1 MNLRDAVRVALL
13 DLALHKFRSA
23 LATLGIIFGVA
34 SVEAMMSIS
43 AGAERETLA
52 RIAALGVDNIIVRSV
67 KPSKSETTAQ
77 QQEQQRQRIAEYGLL
92 RRDLE
97 HLRLTFPGVRYAVG
111 MRNTRIDL
119 YSSSGKLQ
127 PGLSVIATEPDY
139 LKVTRSQISRG
150 RFLCYLDDDRF
161 SQVCVV
167 GKEAARKLFAYND
180 PMAQSVRVGDTW
192 FKVVGVLENAAAARE
207 AGGDDINNYV
217 FIPLATARAEYG
229 DLSINR
235 QAGSFEMTKIQLDGI
250 AMQLEDSDLVLPA
263 SRRLE
268 GYLKQ
273 THKQK
278 DFELLI
284 PLELMRQKA
293 ATQRIFTIVTAS
305 IASISLLIGGIG
317 IMNIM
322 LANVSERRQEI
333 GTRRAIGA
341 TRKDILVQ
349 FVLESATLTS
359 LGGIVGVAVGYGL
372 ASVVSRAAGWP
383 TSMTWESAALGL
395 AVACGAGILF
405 GLWPAYQAAKVNPI
419 EALRAG

>member
-1 MNLRDAVRVALL
+1 MNFGDAVRVALL

-52 RIAALGVDNIIVRSV
+52 RIAELGVDNIIVRSA
-67 KPSKSETTAQ
+67 KPDKKETT
-77 QQEQQRQRIAEYGLL
+77 QQEQQRQYIAEYGLL

-97 HLRLTFPGVRYAVG
+97 HVRLTVPSVRYAIG
-111 MRNTRIDL
+111 ERNTRIDL
-119 YSSSGKLQ
+119 YASNGRLQ

-139 LKVTRSQISRG
+139 LKVTRSQMSRG
-150 RFLCYLDDDRF
+150 RFLSFLDEQEF
-161 SQVCVV
+161 KQVCVV
-167 GKEAARKLFAYND
+167 GSEAARKLFAYHD
-180 PMAQSVRVGDTW
+180 PLAQSVRVRDRW
-192 FKVVGVLENAAAARE
+192 YRVVGVLENTAAARE
-207 AGGDDINNYV
+207 AGGDDINHYV

-229 DLSINR
+229 DLSMR
-235 QAGSFEMTKIQLDGI
+235 QEAGSFQAEKVQLDAI
-250 AMQLEDSDLVLPA
+250 ALQMSDPDLVIPVA
-263 SRRLE
+263 RRIE
-268 GYLKQ
+268 TYLAR

-278 DFELLI
+278 DFNVLV

-341 TRKDILVQ
+341 TRRDILVQ

-359 LGGIVGVAVGYGL
+359 LG
-372 ASVVSRAAGWP
+372 
-383 TSMTWESAALGL
+383 
-395 AVACGAGILF
+395 
-405 GLWPAYQAAKVNPI
+405 
-419 EALRAG
+419 

>member
-1 MNLRDAVRVALL
+1 MNFRDAVRVALL

-43 AGAERETLA
+43 AGAERETLS
-52 RIAALGVDNIIVRSV
+52 RIAALGVDNVILRSV
-67 KPSKSETTAQ
+67 KPDKKETT
-77 QQEQQRQRIAEYGLL
+77 QQEQQRQYIAEYGLL

-97 HLRLTFPGVRYAVG
+97 HVRDTFPSVRYAIG
-111 MRNTRIDL
+111 QRNTRIDL
-119 YSSSGKLQ
+119 YASNGKLQ
-127 PGLSVIATEPDY
+127 PGLSVVATEPDY
-139 LKVTRSQISRG
+139 LRVTRSQISRG
-150 RFLCYLDDDRF
+150 RFLNFLDEQEYK
-161 SQVCVV
+161 QVCVV
-167 GKEAARKLFAYND
+167 GGEAARKLFAYND
-180 PMAQSVRVGDTW
+180 PLSQSVRVRDAW
-192 FKVVGVLENAAAARE
+192 YRVVGVLDNAAAARE
-207 AGGDDINNYV
+207 AGGDDINHFV
-217 FIPLATARAEYG
+217 FIPLATARAHYG
-229 DLSINR
+229 DLSMR
-235 QAGSFEMTKIQLDGI
+235 QDAGSFQAEKVQLDAI
-250 AMQLEDSDLVLPA
+250 AIQMEDPDLVIPIA
-263 SRRLE
+263 RRIE
-268 GYLKQ
+268 TYLAK

-278 DFELLI
+278 DYTVMV

-359 LGGIVGVAVGYGL
+359 LGGSVGVAVGYGI
-372 ASVVSRAAGWP
+372 AVVVSTTAGWP

>member
-1 MNLRDAVRVALL
+1 MNFRDAVRVALL

-43 AGAERETLA
+43 AGAERETLS
-52 RIAALGVDNIIVRSV
+52 RIAALGVDNVIIRSI
-67 KPSKSETTAQ
+67 KPDKKETTQQENQ
-77 QQEQQRQRIAEYGLL
+77 QQYIAEYGLL
-92 RRDLE
+92 RRDLD
-97 HLRLTFPGVRYAVG
+97 HVRLTFPSIRFAIGQ
-111 MRNTRIDL
+111 RNTRIDI
-119 YSSSGKLQ
+119 YASNGRLQ
-127 PGLSVIATEPDY
+127 PGLSVVATEPNY
-139 LKVTRSQISRG
+139 LKVTRSRMSRG
-150 RFLCYLDDDRF
+150 RFLNVLDEQEF
-161 SQVCVV
+161 KQVCVV
-167 GKEAARKLFAYND
+167 GSEAARKLFTYND
-180 PMAQSVRVGDTW
+180 PLEQSVRVRDTW
-192 FKVVGVLENAAAARE
+192 YKVVGILDNTAAARE
-207 AGGDDINNYV
+207 AGGDDINHFI

-229 DLSINR
+229 DLSMR
-235 QAGSFEMTKIQLDGI
+235 QEAGSFQAEKVQLDAI
-250 AMQLEDSDLVLPA
+250 ALQMEDSDLVIPTA
-263 SRRLE
+263 RRLE
-268 GYLKQ
+268 AYLAK

-278 DFELLI
+278 DYSILV

-359 LGGIVGVAVGYGL
+359 LGGTVGVAVGYGI
-372 ASVVSRAAGWP
+372 AVIVSTTAGWP
-383 TSMTWESAALGL
+383 TSMTWQSAALGL
-395 AVACGAGILF
+395 GVACCAGIMF

-419 EALRAG
+419 EALRSG

>member
-1 MNLRDAVRVALL
+1 MNFRDAVRVALL

-43 AGAERETLA
+43 AGAERETLS
-52 RIAALGVDNIIVRSV
+52 RIAALGVDNVIVRSV
-67 KPSKSETTAQ
+67 KPDKSESTNRE
-77 QQEQQRQRIAEYGLL
+77 QQEQNIAEYGLM

-97 HLRLTFPGVRYAVG
+97 HVRLTFPSVRYAIG
-111 MRNTRIDL
+111 QRNTRIDL
-119 YSSSGKLQ
+119 YASNGRLQ

-139 LKVTRSQISRG
+139 LKVTRSQMARG
-150 RFLCYLDDDRF
+150 RFLNELDEREF
-161 SQVCVV
+161 KQVCVV
-167 GKEAARKLFAYND
+167 GGEAARKLFSYND
-180 PMAQSVRVGDTW
+180 PLAQSVRVRDTW
-192 FKVVGVLENAAAARE
+192 YRVVGILENTAAARE
-207 AGGDDINNYV
+207 AGGDDINHYV
-217 FIPLATARAEYG
+217 FIPLATARAQYG
-229 DLSINR
+229 DLSMR
-235 QAGSFEMTKIQLDGI
+235 QEAGSFQAEKVQLDTI
-250 AMQLEDSDLVLPA
+250 AVQMEDADLVIPVA
-263 SRRLE
+263 RRLE
-268 GYLKQ
+268 TYLNK

-278 DFELLI
+278 DFTVLV

-341 TRKDILVQ
+341 TRRDILVQ

-359 LGGIVGVAVGYGL
+359 LGGTAGVAVGYGI
-372 ASVVSRAAGWP
+372 AVIVSRTAGWP
-383 TSMTWESAALGL
+383 TSMSWESAALGL
-395 AVACGAGILF
+395 GVACSAGIVF

>member
-1 MNLRDAVRVALL
+1 MNFRDAVRVALL

-52 RIAALGVDNIIVRSV
+52 RIAALGVDNVIVRSV
-67 KPSKSETTAQ
+67 KPEKSENTNRD
-77 QQEQQRQRIAEYGLL
+77 QQEQYIAEYGLM

-97 HLRLTFPGVRYAVG
+97 HVRTTFPSVRYAIG
-111 MRNTRIDL
+111 QRNTRIDL
-119 YSSSGKLQ
+119 YASNGKLQ

-139 LKVTRSQISRG
+139 LKVTRSSISRG
-150 RFLCYLDDDRF
+150 RFLNFLDEQEF
-161 SQVCVV
+161 KQVCVV
-167 GKEAARKLFAYND
+167 GAEAARKLFAYHD
-180 PMAQSVRVGDTW
+180 PLAQSVRVRDTW
-192 FKVVGVLENAAAARE
+192 YRVVGILENAAAARE
-207 AGGDDINNYV
+207 AGGDDINHYV
-217 FIPLATARAEYG
+217 FIPLATARAQYG
-229 DLSINR
+229 DLSMR
-235 QAGSFEMTKIQLDGI
+235 QEAGSFQAEKVQLDAI
-250 AMQLEDSDLVLPA
+250 AVQMEDADLVIPVA
-263 SRRLE
+263 RRLE
-268 GYLKQ
+268 TYLGK

-278 DFELLI
+278 DFTVMV

-341 TRKDILVQ
+341 TRRDILVQ

-359 LGGIVGVAVGYGL
+359 LGGTVGVGVGYGI
-372 ASVVSRAAGWP
+372 AVIVSRTAGWP
-383 TSMTWESAALGL
+383 TAMSWESAVLGL

-405 GLWPAYQAAKVNPI
+405 GMWPAYQAAKVNPI

>member
-1 MNLRDAVRVALL
+1 MNFRDAVRVALL

-43 AGAERETLA
+43 AGAERETLS
-52 RIAALGVDNIIVRSV
+52 RIAALGVDNVIIRSV
-67 KPSKSETTAQ
+67 KPDKQETT
-77 QQEQQRQRIAEYGLL
+77 QQEQQRQNIAEYGLL
-92 RRDLE
+92 RRDLD
-97 HLRLTFPGVRYAVG
+97 HVRMTFPSIRYAIG
-111 MRNTRIDL
+111 QRNTRIDL
-119 YSSSGKLQ
+119 YASNGRLQ
-127 PGLSVIATEPDY
+127 PGLSVVATEPDY

-150 RFLCYLDDDRF
+150 RFLNFLDEQEF
-161 SQVCVV
+161 KKVCVV
-167 GKEAARKLFAYND
+167 GAEAARKLFTYHD
-180 PMAQSVRVGDTW
+180 PLTQSVRVRDAW
-192 FKVVGVLENAAAARE
+192 YRVVGILENAAAARE
-207 AGGDDINNYV
+207 AGGDDINHFV

-229 DLSINR
+229 DLSMR
-235 QAGSFEMTKIQLDGI
+235 QEAGSFQAEKVQLDAI
-250 AMQLEDSDLVLPA
+250 SLQTEDPDLVIPLA
-263 SRRLE
+263 RRLE
-268 GYLKQ
+268 TYLTR

-278 DFELLI
+278 DFTVLV

-293 ATQRIFTIVTAS
+293 ATQRIFTVVTAS

-341 TRKDILVQ
+341 TRRDILVQ

-359 LGGIVGVAVGYGL
+359 LGGSVGVAVGYGI
-372 ASVVSRAAGWP
+372 AAIVSRTAGWP
-383 TSMTWESAALGL
+383 TSMTWESAVLGL
-395 AVACGAGILF
+395 AVACGAGIAF

>member
-1 MNLRDAVRVALL
+1 MNFRDAVRVALL

-43 AGAERETLA
+43 AGAERETLS
-52 RIAALGVDNIIVRSV
+52 RIAALGVDNVIVRSV
-67 KPSKSETTAQ
+67 KPAKREMTQ
-77 QQEQQRQRIAEYGLL
+77 GEQQRQEIAEYGVL

-97 HLRLTFPGVRYAVG
+97 HVRQTFSSVRYAIG
-111 MRNTRIDL
+111 QRNTRIDL
-119 YSSSGKLQ
+119 YASNGKLQ
-127 PGLSVIATEPDY
+127 PGLSVVATEPDY
-139 LKVTRSQISRG
+139 LQVTRSGMARG
-150 RFLCYLDDDRF
+150 RFLNFLDEQDYK
-161 SQVCVV
+161 QVCVV
-167 GKEAARKLFAYND
+167 GSEAARKLFAYND
-180 PMAQSVRVGDTW
+180 PLAQSVRVRDTW
-192 FKVVGVLENAAAARE
+192 YKVVGVLENTAAARE
-207 AGGDDINNYV
+207 AGGDDINHFV
-217 FIPLATARAEYG
+217 FIPLATSRAQYG
-229 DLSINR
+229 DLSLR
-235 QAGSFEMTKIQLDGI
+235 QEAGSFLAEKVQLDAI
-250 AMQLEDSDLVLPA
+250 AVQMDDPDLVIPIA
-263 SRRLE
+263 RRLE
-268 GYLKQ
+268 TYLAK

-278 DFELLI
+278 DYTVI
-284 PLELMRQKA
+284 VPLELMRQKA

-341 TRKDILVQ
+341 TRRDILVQ

-359 LGGIVGVAVGYGL
+359 LGGTVGVAVGYGI
-372 ASVVSRAAGWP
+372 AVIVSRTAGWP
-383 TSMTWESAALGL
+383 TSMSWESAVLGL
-395 AVACGAGILF
+395 AVACGAGIVF

>member
-1 MNLRDAVRVALL
+1 MNFGDAVRVALL

-52 RIAALGVDNIIVRSV
+52 RISALGVDNVIVRSV
-67 KPSKSETTAQ
+67 KPDKQETTQ
-77 QQEQQRQRIAEYGLL
+77 REQERQDIAEYGLL

-97 HLRLTFPGVRYAVG
+97 HVRLTLPSVRYAIG
-111 MRNTRIDL
+111 ERNTRIDL
-119 YSSSGKLQ
+119 YASNGKLQ

-139 LKVTRSQISRG
+139 LKVTRSQMSRG
-150 RFLCYLDDDRF
+150 RFLSFIDEQDF
-161 SQVCVV
+161 KQVCVV
-167 GKEAARKLFAYND
+167 GSEAARKLFAYHD
-180 PMAQSVRVGDTW
+180 PLSQSVRVRDTW
-192 FKVVGVLENAAAARE
+192 YRVVGVLDNTAAARE
-207 AGGDDINNYV
+207 AGGDDINHYV

-229 DLSINR
+229 DLSMR
-235 QAGSFEMTKIQLDGI
+235 QDAGSFQAEKVQLDAI
-250 AMQLEDSDLVLPA
+250 ALQMNDPDLVIPVA
-263 SRRLE
+263 RRIE
-268 GYLKQ
+268 TYLAR

-278 DFELLI
+278 DYTVLV

-341 TRKDILVQ
+341 TRRDILVQ

-359 LGGIVGVAVGYGL
+359 LGGSVGVAVGYGI
-372 ASVVSRAAGWP
+372 ARVVSQTAGWP
-383 TSMTWESAALGL
+383 TSMTWESAVLGL

>member
-52 RIAALGVDNIIVRSV
+52 RIAALGVDNVIVRSV
-67 KPSKSETTAQ
+67 KPSKSETSQQDQSRQ
-77 QQEQQRQRIAEYGLL
+77 QQRVAEYGLL
-92 RRDLE
+92 RRDLD
-97 HLRLTFPGVRYAVG
+97 HVRMTFPAVRYAVG
-111 MRNTRIDL
+111 MRNTRMDL
-119 YSSSGKLQ
+119 YSSAGKLQ
-127 PGLSVIATEPDY
+127 PGLSVIATEADY
-139 LKVTRSQISRG
+139 LKVTRSHMKRG
-150 RFLCYLDDDRF
+150 RFLCPLDDDRF
-161 SQVCVV
+161 NQVCVV
-167 GKEAARKLFAYND
+167 GAEAARKLFAYND

-192 FKVVGVLENAAAARE
+192 FRVVGILDNAAAAKD

-235 QAGSFEMTKIQLDGI
+235 QAGSYEVAKVQLDGI
-250 AMQLEDSDLVLPA
+250 AMQLDHSDLVIPA
-263 SRRLE
+263 SRRIE
-268 GYLKQ
+268 NYLKQ

-278 DFELLI
+278 DYELLI

-341 TRKDILVQ
+341 TRNDILVQ

-359 LGGIVGVAVGYGL
+359 LGGAVGVGVGYAL
-372 ASVVSRAAGWP
+372 ARFVSHAAGWP
-383 TSMTWESAALGL
+383 TSMTWQSAALGL
-395 AVACGAGILF
+395 GVACVAGIMF

>member
-1 MNLRDAVRVALL
+1 MNFGDAVRVALL

-52 RIAALGVDNIIVRSV
+52 RISALGVDNVIVRSV
-67 KPSKSETTAQ
+67 KPDKQETTQ
-77 QQEQQRQRIAEYGLL
+77 REQERQDIAEYGLL

-97 HLRLTFPGVRYAVG
+97 HVRLTLPSVRYAIG
-111 MRNTRIDL
+111 ERNTRIDL
-119 YSSSGKLQ
+119 YASNGKLQ

-139 LKVTRSQISRG
+139 LKVTRSQMSRG
-150 RFLCYLDDDRF
+150 RFLSFIDEQDF
-161 SQVCVV
+161 KQVCVV
-167 GKEAARKLFAYND
+167 GSEAARKLFAYHD
-180 PMAQSVRVGDTW
+180 PLSQSVRVRDTW
-192 FKVVGVLENAAAARE
+192 YRVVGVLDNTAAARE
-207 AGGDDINNYV
+207 AGGDDINHYV

-229 DLSINR
+229 DLSMR
-235 QAGSFEMTKIQLDGI
+235 QDAGSFQAEKVQLDAI
-250 AMQLEDSDLVLPA
+250 ALQMNDPDLVIPVA
-263 SRRLE
+263 RRIE
-268 GYLKQ
+268 TYLAR

-278 DFELLI
+278 DYTVLV

-341 TRKDILVQ
+341 TRRDILVQ

-359 LGGIVGVAVGYGL
+359 LGGSVGVAVGYGI
-372 ASVVSRAAGWP
+372 ARVVSQTAGWP
-383 TSMTWESAALGL
+383 TSMTWESAVLGL

-405 GLWPAYQAAKVNPI
+405 GLWPAYQAAKVNPMG
-419 EALRAG
+419 ARGGG

>member
-1 MNLRDAVRVALL
+1 MNFRDAVRVALL

-67 KPSKSETTAQ
+67 KPAKDESTDRE
-77 QQEQQRQRIAEYGLL
+77 QQEQHIAEYGLL

-97 HLRLTFPGVRYAVG
+97 HVRQTFPSVRYAIG
-111 MRNTRIDL
+111 QRNTRIDL
-119 YSSSGKLQ
+119 YASNGKLQ
-127 PGLSVIATEPDY
+127 PGLSVIATEPQY
-139 LKVTRSQISRG
+139 LDVTRSRMARG
-150 RFLCYLDDDRF
+150 RFLNFLDEQEF
-161 SQVCVV
+161 KQVCVV
-167 GKEAARKLFAYND
+167 GSEAARKLFAYHD
-180 PMAQSVRVGDTW
+180 PLKQSVRVRDTW
-192 FKVVGVLENAAAARE
+192 YNVVGVLENTAAARE
-207 AGGDDINNYV
+207 AGGDDINHYV
-217 FIPLATARAEYG
+217 FIPLATARAHYG
-229 DLSINR
+229 DISMR
-235 QAGSFEMTKIQLDGI
+235 QDAGSFQAEKVQLDAI
-250 AMQLEDSDLVLPA
+250 AIQMQDPDLVIPIA
-263 SRRLE
+263 RRLE
-268 GYLKQ
+268 TYLNK

-278 DFELLI
+278 DFNVLV

-341 TRKDILVQ
+341 TRRDILTQ

-359 LGGIVGVAVGYGL
+359 LGGTVGVAVGYGI
-372 ASVVSRAAGWP
+372 AVIVSRTAGWP
-383 TSMTWESAALGL
+383 TSMSWESAVLGL
-395 AVACGAGILF
+395 AVACGAGIVF

>member
-13 DLALHKFRSA
+13 DLALHKFRSG

-43 AGAERETLA
+43 AGAEHETLA
-52 RIAALGVDNIIVRSV
+52 RIAALGVDNVIIRSV
-67 KPSKSETTAQ
+67 KPAKAETN
-77 QQEQQRQRIAEYGLL
+77 QRDNERQYIAEYGLL

-97 HLRLTFPGVRYAVG
+97 HVRRTFPSVRYAVG
-111 MRNTRIDL
+111 QRNTRIDL
-119 YSSSGKLQ
+119 YASNGKLQ
-127 PGLSVIATEPDY
+127 PGLSVIATEADY
-139 LKVTRSQISRG
+139 LYVTRSRISRG
-150 RFLCYLDDDRF
+150 RFLVPLDNERL

-167 GKEAARKLFAYND
+167 GSEAARKLFAYND
-180 PMAQSVRVGDTW
+180 PLAQSVRVRQTW
-192 FKVVGVLENAAAARE
+192 YKVVGVLDNAAAAKD

-217 FIPLATARAEYG
+217 FIPIATARTHYG
-229 DLSINR
+229 DLSMR
-235 QAGSFEMTKIQLDGI
+235 QDSGSFNAEKIQLDSI
-250 AMQLEDSDLVLPA
+250 AVQMADSELVIPA
-263 SRRLE
+263 SRRME
-268 GYLKQ
+268 NYLKQ

-278 DFELLI
+278 DYELLV

-293 ATQRIFTIVTAS
+293 ATQRIFTVVTAS

-341 TRKDILVQ
+341 TRNDILIQ

-359 LGGIVGVAVGYGL
+359 LGGLAGVAVGYGL
-372 ASVVSRAAGWP
+372 ARAVSHFAAWP
-383 TSMTWESAALGL
+383 TSMSWESAALGL
-395 AVACGAGILF
+395 GVACGAGILF

>member
-1 MNLRDAVRVALL
+1 MNFRDAVRVALL

-43 AGAERETLA
+43 AGAERETLS
-52 RIAALGVDNIIVRSV
+52 RIAALGVDNVIIRSV
-67 KPSKSETTAQ
+67 KPDKKETT
-77 QQEQQRQRIAEYGLL
+77 QQEQQRQNIAEYGLL
-92 RRDLE
+92 RRDLD
-97 HLRLTFPGVRYAVG
+97 HVRMTFPSIRYAIG
-111 MRNTRIDL
+111 QRNTRIDL
-119 YSSSGKLQ
+119 YASNGRLQ
-127 PGLSVIATEPDY
+127 PGLSVIATEPEY
-139 LKVTRSQISRG
+139 LKVTRSQILRG
-150 RFLCYLDDDRF
+150 RFLNFLDEQEF
-161 SQVCVV
+161 KKVCVV
-167 GKEAARKLFAYND
+167 GSEAARKLFTYND
-180 PMAQSVRVGDTW
+180 PLTQSVRVRDAW
-192 FKVVGVLENAAAARE
+192 YRVVGILENSAAARE
-207 AGGDDINNYV
+207 AGGDDINHFV

-229 DLSINR
+229 DLSMR
-235 QAGSFEMTKIQLDGI
+235 QEAGSFQAEKVQLDAI
-250 AMQLEDSDLVLPA
+250 ALQTEDPDLVIPLA
-263 SRRLE
+263 RRLE
-268 GYLKQ
+268 TYLAK

-278 DFELLI
+278 DFTVLV

-293 ATQRIFTIVTAS
+293 ATQRIFTVVTAS

-341 TRKDILVQ
+341 TRRDILVQ

-359 LGGIVGVAVGYGL
+359 LGGSVGVAVGYGI
-372 ASVVSRAAGWP
+372 AVIVSRTAGWP

-395 AVACGAGILF
+395 AVACGAGIAF

>member
-1 MNLRDAVRVALL
+1 MNFRDAVRVALL

-52 RIAALGVDNIIVRSV
+52 RIAALGVDNVIVRSV
-67 KPSKSETTAQ
+67 KPEKSENTNRD
-77 QQEQQRQRIAEYGLL
+77 QQEQNIAEYGLM

-97 HLRLTFPGVRYAVG
+97 HVRQTFPSVRYAIG
-111 MRNTRIDL
+111 QRNTRIDL
-119 YSSSGKLQ
+119 YASNGRLQ

-139 LKVTRSQISRG
+139 LKVTRSQMARG
-150 RFLCYLDDDRF
+150 RFLNSLDEQEF
-161 SQVCVV
+161 KQVCVV
-167 GKEAARKLFAYND
+167 GAEAARKLFSYND
-180 PMAQSVRVGDTW
+180 PLAQSVRVRDTW
-192 FKVVGVLENAAAARE
+192 YRVVGILENVAAARV
-207 AGGDDINNYV
+207 AGGDDINHYV
-217 FIPLATARAEYG
+217 FIPLATARAQYG
-229 DLSINR
+229 DLSMR
-235 QAGSFEMTKIQLDGI
+235 QEAGSFQAEKVQLDTI
-250 AMQLEDSDLVLPA
+250 AVQMDDADLVIPIA
-263 SRRLE
+263 RRLE
-268 GYLKQ
+268 TYLGK
-273 THKQK
+273 THKQR
-278 DFELLI
+278 DFTVLV

-341 TRKDILVQ
+341 TRRDILVQ

-359 LGGIVGVAVGYGL
+359 LGGTAGVAVGYGI
-372 ASVVSRAAGWP
+372 AVIVSRTAGWP
-383 TSMTWESAALGL
+383 TSMSWESAALGL
-395 AVACGAGILF
+395 GVACGAGILF
-405 GLWPAYQAAKVNPI
+405 GLWPAYQAARVNPI